1 MHLQAE
7 LGRSEINDL
16 KAPKVVAVKNGTSPL
31 NKRIEPIA
39 LGRHAL
45 CVRWVYSMRISKGRA
60 GDTTGQSFPGLALR
74 PCSRLIRA
82 LYGRTKSRN
91 ASNARV
97 PGYLGWTQLD
107 YKRRMSEINLD
118 FKEKG

>member
-1 MHLQAE
+1 MIPL
-7 LGRSEINDL
+7 NT
-16 KAPKVVAVKNGTSPL
+16 KVGAMPF

-45 CVRWVYSMRISKGRA
+45 CVPWVYSTRISKGRA

-82 LYGRTKSRN
+82 LNGRVK
-91 ASNARV
+91 
-97 PGYLGWTQLD
+97 
-107 YKRRMSEINLD
+107 
-118 FKEKG
+118 